1 MQPVVTVELM
11 RRIDQATIQGLGL
24 PGAALMETA
33 GRAVASAVADF
44 GMTENC
50 SRPVVL
56 CGRGNNGGDGFV
68 AARCLLDSCE
78 PGWPVVF
85 LAGKL
90 DSLSG
95 DAATMA
101 RVAEGCGIQVVELEE
116 NDLKPL
122 AEALNKAD
130 LLVDALLG
138 TGSTGAPRGL
148 IGKII
153 SLARGATLPLVAVD
167 CPSGVRMDDGQT
179 PGDYFEAD
187 LTVTFG
193 YPKIGHLIQPG
204 RSLCGEILVEDIG
217 FPEAAEDGIEFQTFI
232 SEALDAG
239 IHFPPR
245 RLDTHKGDYGR
256 VLVAGGSTGLT
267 GAPVM
272 TSESALTV
280 GAGMVTVAVPS
291 SLNAVFETKL
301 TEVMSAPMPDSG
313 RGVLAAEA
321 LEPLESLLKNMDVL
335 AIGPGLGRD
344 IATRQLVRS
353 VIEQLECPSVLDADG
368 LNAFEG
374 CAEKLAACRAPL
386 VITPHPGEMSRLC
399 GLSTGQI
406 KADPVRVARD
416 FAVKNKLV
424 LVLKGNPSLIAES
437 SGRVVINPT
446 GGPSLAKAGSGD
458 VLTGII
464 AGMLAQG
471 LEPFEAAVCGVYL
484 HGLCADLAA
493 ERLGE
498 YCVTAAELIRTIPE
512 AITKVATECS
522 GEG

>member
-1 MQPVVTVELM
+1 MQPVVTSELM
-11 RRIDQATIQGLGL
+11 RRIDQAAIQGLGL

-33 GRAVASAVADF
+33 GRAVAAAVAEF

-68 AARCLLDSCE
+68 VARCLLDSCE

-85 LAGKL
+85 LAGKMEAL
-90 DSLSG
+90 AG
-95 DAATMA
+95 DAAIMA
-101 RVAEGCGIQVVELEE
+101 RVAAGCGIQVVELEE
-116 NDLKPL
+116 NDLIPL
-122 AEALNKAD
+122 ADALNKAD

-138 TGSTGAPRGL
+138 TGSSGAPHGL
-148 IGKII
+148 AGKII
-153 SLARGATLPLVAVD
+153 SLVRGSTLPLVAVD
-167 CPSGVRMDDGQT
+167 CPSGVQMDDGQT
-179 PGDYFEAD
+179 PGDYLEAD

-217 FPEAAEDGIEFQTFI
+217 FPEAAEAGLEFNTYV

-245 RLDTHKGDYGR
+245 KLDTHKGDYGR

-272 TSESALTV
+272 TAESALTV

-291 SLNAVFETKL
+291 SLNPIFEAKL
-301 TEVMSAPMPDSG
+301 TEVMSAPLPDNG
-313 RGVLAAEA
+313 RGALAAEA
-321 LEPLESLLKNMDVL
+321 LEALETLLKSMDVL
-335 AIGPGLGRD
+335 ALGPGLGRD
-344 IATRQLVRS
+344 SATQRLVRAL
-353 VIEQLECPSVLDADG
+353 IERLECPAVLDADG

-374 CAEKLAACRAPL
+374 CAEKLAGCRAPL

-399 GLSTGQI
+399 GLSVRQI
-406 KADPVRVARD
+406 KADPVRIARE
-416 FAVKNKLV
+416 FAVKQNLV

-437 SGRVVINPT
+437 GGRVVINPT

-458 VLTGII
+458 VLTGVI
-464 AGMLAQG
+464 AGMIAQG
-471 LEPFEAAVCGVYL
+471 LEPFDAAVCGVYL

-498 YCVTAAELIRTIPE
+498 YCVTALELIRTIPD
-512 AITKVATECS
+512 AIIKVKAECS
-522 GEG
+522 GED